1 MKSFT
6 IRALLFLAL
15 CFTPL
20 AYATQNGG
28 DDEGVNIK
36 IKHTNKINVRNGGDA
51 DVNVET
57 GKNKQSLALQQDI
70 DRTENSL
77 VTVAPALSANGVR
90 CDMESDSFSILIV
103 SKGKS
108 RCTSSSQM
116 WRDVNAL
123 RIVLPTLGFDES
135 EVNEVVV
142 ARMCQDRTMK
152 KSLKATGFNC
162 HAAQKSPE
170 YRGRHYGQASP
181 AVFAV
186 QERAGK

>member
-20 AYATQNGG
+20 AYANG
-28 DDEGVNIK
+28 DDDDDNGIGNKNAIAIGIGVGI
-36 IKHTNKINVRNGGDA
+36 GGDA
-51 DVNVET
+51 TAIN

-70 DRTENSL
+70 DLTENSL